1 LAESHCFVLS
11 LKAAESWEARGEPLG
26 LGGGEL
32 LAFGEEGLLVGW
44 GSRTAKLR
52 LGLDRL
58 CEALGLRVEVL
69 GLGVEV
75 LVGHAH
81 ELRGGYAFAELSAAG
96 TLFGWFHEEV
106 FALVEFVGLSVVES
120 DPDWVSALGCGT
132 LELLRR
138 GSGEGCV
145 GTALGNVNPLWSAE
159 TGENLTL
166 NIDEFT
172 LLLWVASVE
181 VSWL

>member
-11 LKAAESWEARGEPLG
+11 LKAAESWEVRGEPLG

-69 GLGVEV
+69 
-75 LVGHAH
+75 VGHAH
-81 ELRGGYAFAELSAAG
+81 ELRGGYAFAELSVAE

-106 FALVEFVGLSVVES
+106 FALAEFGGLSVVES
-120 DPDWVSALGCGT
+120 DPDWVSA
-132 LELLRR
+132 
-138 GSGEGCV
+138 
-145 GTALGNVNPLWSAE
+145 
-159 TGENLTL
+159 
-166 NIDEFT
+166 
-172 LLLWVASVE
+172 
-181 VSWL
+181 

>member
-11 LKAAESWEARGEPLG
+11 LKAAESWEVRGEPLG

-32 LAFGEEGLLVGW
+32 LAFGEEGLLVGLAGW

-81 ELRGGYAFAELSAAG
+81 ELRGGYAFAELSVAE

-106 FALVEFVGLSVVES
+106 FALAEFGGLSVVES
-120 DPDWVSALGCGT
+120 DPDWVSA
-132 LELLRR
+132 
-138 GSGEGCV
+138 
-145 GTALGNVNPLWSAE
+145 
-159 TGENLTL
+159 
-166 NIDEFT
+166 
-172 LLLWVASVE
+172 
-181 VSWL
+181 